1 METKYLPSTYLHYLC
16 TMQNNSTFVDNTL
29 KSMGIESLNEMQLA
43 TLEANKKEKDIVLLS
58 PTGSGKTL
66 AYLLPILISLDPNCQ
81 KIQALVLAP
90 SRELAMQIEQ
100 VWRSMG
106 TGYKVN
112 TCFGGRPSNAE
123 KRALLVPPALLIGTP
138 GRLQDH
144 IERGNFEVDDIRVL
158 VLDEFDKSLEMGFVP
173 QMEAII
179 SRLSYLHKRF
189 LTSATDAVEIP
200 VFTGLKNP
208 IKLDFSEKNN
218 VLKGLTTYTVKGEN
232 NDKMDLLFK
241 LICHLGNQSSL
252 IFCNQRES
260 VEKVSAYLTDRRVA
274 NEFFHGGLEQP
285 DRERALSKFRNGS
298 CTVFISTDLASRGL
312 DIPEIKS
319 VIHFDAPM
327 RGDEFVHRNGRTAR
341 MESEGTAFVL
351 LAAREEIP
359 EFIYPQPANYPLPS
373 LTSAPPKPEW
383 ATIYIGKGKKD
394 KLSKM
399 DIVGFM
405 FKKGEL
411 EKDELGMVEVKEY
424 YSYVAIKANKVKEV
438 LRRVENE
445 KIKNMKTKIEI
456 SS

>member
-1 METKYLPSTYLHYLC
+1 
-16 TMQNNSTFVDNTL
+16 MQNNSTFVDNTL
-29 KSMGIESLNEMQLA
+29 KCMGIESLNEMQLA
-43 TLEANKKEKDIVLLS
+43 TLEANQKEKDIVLLS

-66 AYLLPILISLDPNCQ
+66 AYLLPILMSLNPNCQ

-123 KRALLVPPALLIGTP
+123 KRALTVPPALLIGTP

-179 SRLSYLHKRF
+179 SRLSFLHKRI
-189 LTSATDAVEIP
+189 LTSATDAIQIP
-200 VFTGLKNP
+200 TYTGLKNP
-208 IKLDFSEKNN
+208 TKLDFSEKNN
-218 VLKGLTTYTVKGEN
+218 ELKGLTTYSIKGEN
-232 NDKMDLLFK
+232 NDKMDLLYK
-241 LICHLGNQSSL
+241 TLCHLGNDSTL
-252 IFCNQRES
+252 VFCNQRDA
-260 VEKVSAYLTDRRVA
+260 VEKVTAYLRERRVA

-298 CTVFISTDLASRGL
+298 CNVFVSTDLASRGL
-312 DIPEIKS
+312 DIPEIKN
-319 VIHFDAPM
+319 VLHFDIPV
-327 RGDEFVHRNGRTAR
+327 RNDEYVHRNGRTAR
-341 MESEGTAFVL
+341 MEAEGRAFSL
-351 LAAREEIP
+351 LAANEQLP
-359 EFIYPQPANYPLPS
+359 DFISPKPASYSLPT
-373 LTSAPPKPEW
+373 LTAAPPKPVW
-383 ATIYIGKGKKD
+383 ATLYIGKGKKD

-399 DIVGFM
+399 DIVGFL

-411 EKDELGMVEVKEY
+411 AKEDLGLLEVKEF
-424 YSYVAIKANKVKEV
+424 YSYAAVKANKVQDV
-438 LRRVENE
+438 LRKVQNE
-445 KIKNMKTKIEI
+445 KIKNMKTKIEL
-456 SS
+456 SV